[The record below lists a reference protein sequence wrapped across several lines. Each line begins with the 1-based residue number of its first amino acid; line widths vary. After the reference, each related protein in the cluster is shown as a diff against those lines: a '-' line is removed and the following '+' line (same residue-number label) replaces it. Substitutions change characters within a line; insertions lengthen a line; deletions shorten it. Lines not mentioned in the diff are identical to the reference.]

1 MLLQHETCL
10 FACQDMAF
18 HILIRGSLHTETLHY
33 EIKQACF
40 RTYRT
45 TKINHKVFLKNSS
58 LITKRHNPLCD
69 SMLQCDELPAKLIT
83 PEGRRARCDELVRK
97 LITPQ
102 HSVSQYFTW
111 QCDEWWVS
119 KENFFAYS
127 PPCPFLNMVDFKEPF
142 SRLKSTPAIP
152 KKRSSELWLNITTAP
167 NLPD

>member
-1 MLLQHETCL
+1 MLSHR
-10 FACQDMAF
+10 QDNKDK
-18 HILIRGSLHTETLHY
+18 I
-33 EIKQACF
+33 
-40 RTYRT
+40 
-45 TKINHKVFLKNSS
+45 TKFFLKNSS

-69 SMLQCDELPAKLIT
+69 STLQCDELPAKLIT

-102 HSVSQYFTW
+102 HSVSQHFTW

-127 PPCPFLNMVDFKEPF
+127 PPCPFLNMVDFKKPF

-152 KKRSSELWLNITTAP
+152 QKTVIRIMVKHHHRIQSPRLKLQNCKPSKANTGKAGCISL
-167 NLPD
+167 